1 MGPVTKAATAKYLI
15 GQPDSVL
22 RPEFML
28 AIDAGHVDTDILP
41 FSGPLQLPT
50 SEAVLKLYLFFRN
63 CAGNRNASVSKN
75 QVGSMVV
82 TQLMK
87 YWALAG
93 YTDMVMMKQNITKKV
108 EKEVNKYQTISKSR
122 NRNSPAEVEKRE
134 EYLGSILKIFDIAS
148 PDILDK
154 LQKSRILSI
163 DDECTRYRT
172 KKGYTRKTEDVSF
185 LMDQRGTGR
194 WLWEM

>member
-154 LQKSRILSI
+154 
-163 DDECTRYRT
+163 
-172 KKGYTRKTEDVSF
+172 
-185 LMDQRGTGR
+185 
-194 WLWEM
+194 